1 MIASRNIKFV
11 EDKAPSNLA
20 VVDICI
26 FTTISVNINSLVNN
40 TISKN
45 AVKMNH
51 KHFNTNVSK
60 NTTPSVQI
68 SASVSLSTSTI
79 ANIFIYSTPLSELTT
94 PSFVNNS
101 DDTDNVVVSDIVV
114 SKQSKAII
122 PLREPSTHV
131 WKPAQ
136 QYRMVA

>member
-1 MIASRNIKFV
+1 MERGQRKVIASRDIKFV
-11 EDKAPSNLA
+11 EDKVPSNLA

-26 FTTISVNINSLVNN
+26 FTAISVNINSLVNN
-40 TISKN
+40 TISIN
-45 AVKMNH
+45 AVKINH
-51 KHFNTNVSK
+51 KHFNTDVSK
-60 NTTPSVQI
+60 TTTPSVQI

-79 ANIFIYSTPLSELTT
+79 ANIFIYSTPLFELTT

-131 WKPAQ
+131 
-136 QYRMVA
+136 